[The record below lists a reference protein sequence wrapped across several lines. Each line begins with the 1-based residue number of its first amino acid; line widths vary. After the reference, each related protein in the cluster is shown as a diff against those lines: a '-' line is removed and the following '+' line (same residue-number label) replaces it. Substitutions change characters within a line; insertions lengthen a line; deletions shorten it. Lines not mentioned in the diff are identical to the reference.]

1 MYLSKMMQPLIF
13 VKHPNLSSFLAILL
27 FSLFLLGNHGDARV
41 TLPPNV
47 TVPAVIAFGDSI
59 VDQGANNHLKTLIKA
74 NFLPYG
80 KEFQGGKPTG
90 RFSNNKTP
98 ADMIVEE
105 LGIKEILPAYLDPSI
120 DEKELLTG
128 VSFAS
133 GGSGYDP
140 QTSKL
145 VSVLSFADQL
155 TQFKEYIGKLKGLVG
170 EEKTNFILA
179 NSLYLVVAGSDDLA
193 NTYFTIGIRRL
204 QYDVPSY
211 ADLMVSGAS
220 KFIQDIY
227 NLGARRIG
235 VFGAP
240 PIGCL
245 PSQRTLAGRGH
256 VRVCAEDYN
265 DAAKLYNSKLQPE
278 MEYLNSTLVQ
288 SRVVYIDI
296 YNPLLAIIKNPH
308 QYGIEVIDR
317 GCCGTGLIEVAI
329 LCNPL
334 LPTCVDSSKYLF
346 WDSYH
351 PSNKGYSILI
361 NQIIGKYISDF
372 F

>member
-1 MYLSKMMQPLIF
+1 MGGVGRF
-13 VKHPNLSSFLAILL
+13 VFGCDEEQSTLCCFGATNEELC
-27 FSLFLLGNHGDARV
+27 NHGEARV
-41 TLPPNV
+41 TLPANV

-59 VDQGANNHLKTLIKA
+59 VDQGANNDIKTLIKA
-74 NFLPYG
+74 NFAPYG
-80 KEFQGGKPTG
+80 KDFAGGRPTG

-105 LGIKEILPAYLDPSI
+105 LGIKELLPAYLDPSI

-140 QTSKL
+140 QTPKI
-145 VSVLSFADQL
+145 VAVLSFADQL
-155 TQFKEYIGKLKGLVG
+155 TQFKEYIEKLKGLVG
-170 EEKTNFILA
+170 EEKTSFILA
-179 NSLYLVVAGSDDLA
+179 NSLFLVVAGSDDLA

-204 QYDVPSY
+204 QYDIPSY
-211 ADLMVSGAS
+211 AELMVSSAS

-245 PSQRTLAGRGH
+245 PSQRTLAGGGLRM
-256 VRVCAEDYN
+256 CAEKYN
-265 DAAKLYNSKLQPE
+265 EAAKLYNSKLQPQI
-278 MEYLNSTLVQ
+278 EYLNSTLVQ

-296 YNPLLAIIKNPH
+296 YNPLLAVIENPL
-308 QYGIEVIDR
+308 QYGIEVVDR
-317 GCCGTGLIEVAI
+317 GCCGTGNIELACKFASSCMCEKCDV
-329 LCNPL
+329 L
-334 LPTCVDSSKYLF
+334 LLSA
-346 WDSYH
+346 
-351 PSNKGYSILI
+351 
-361 NQIIGKYISDF
+361 
-372 F
+372 